1 VGWKVSEGGGMQSK
15 QVFKWAVVA
24 AVGGLA
30 LAAAW
35 LFVQNPSYNLMLI
48 HPLVL
53 IAFYLAFYGGGLAF
67 LAGLA
72 MTLRAIMK
80 SRNVR

>member
-1 VGWKVSEGGGMQSK
+1 MRNK
-15 QVFKWAVVA
+15 QVFKWALVS

-30 LAAAW
+30 VAAAW
-35 LFVQNPSYNLMLI
+35 MFVQHPYYNLMLI

-53 IAFYLAFYGGGLAF
+53 IIFYLAFYGGGLAV

-72 MTLRAIMK
+72 MTVRAI
-80 SRNVR
+80 VRR

>member
-1 VGWKVSEGGGMQSK
+1 MRNK
-15 QVFKWAVVA
+15 QVFKWALVA

-30 LAAAW
+30 VVAAW
-35 LFVQNPSYNLMLI
+35 LFVQNPYYNLMLI

-53 IAFYLAFYGGGLAF
+53 IIFYIAFYGGGLAF

-72 MTLRAIMK
+72 MTLRAIIA
-80 SRNVR
+80 R